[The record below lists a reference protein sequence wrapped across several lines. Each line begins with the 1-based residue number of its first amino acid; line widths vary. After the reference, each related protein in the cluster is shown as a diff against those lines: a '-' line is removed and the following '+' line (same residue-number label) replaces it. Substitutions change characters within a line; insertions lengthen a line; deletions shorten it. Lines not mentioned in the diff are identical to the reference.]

1 MDQEKR
7 MAGDYIIIA
16 SLRVG
21 DREVII
27 GEDPNAAKGEKFM
40 CGLGQRTDLFVL
52 YEDCMVSDDYLE
64 IAELF
69 GKRINGQ
76 VEKTRDEFAQHA
88 QPGFDDAPLAK
99 EDCDPISYADSILDK
114 IIVIKAEVLRPEY
127 QRASRQLKLCRGGFG
142 AYGNSRG
149 SACYCTDLMTGKESR
164 FERRDVLGT
173 ISPDKLPQWAKDGLA
188 KVLAA
193 EKEKK
198 SANKEAR

>member
-7 MAGDYIIIA
+7 MAGDYTIIA

-27 GEDPNAAKGEKFM
+27 GEDKNAAKGEKFM
-40 CGLGQRTDLFVL
+40 CGMGQRTDLFVL

-76 VEKTRDEFAQHA
+76 VEKTRDEFSQLA
-88 QPGFDDAPLAK
+88 QPGIDDTPLTKA
-99 EDCDPISYADSILDK
+99 DCEPVSYADSILDK
-114 IIVIKAEVLRPEY
+114 VIVIKAEVLRPEY
-127 QRASRQLKLCRGGFG
+127 QRATRQLKLCRGGFG

-188 KVLAA
+188 KALAA

-198 SANKEAR
+198 SASKEAR

>member
-7 MAGDYIIIA
+7 MAGDYTIIA

-27 GEDPNAAKGEKFM
+27 GEDKNAAKGEKFM
-40 CGLGQRTDLFVL
+40 CGMGQRTNLFVL

-76 VEKTRDEFAQHA
+76 VEKTRDEFSQLA
-88 QPGFDDAPLAK
+88 QPGIDDTPLTKA
-99 EDCDPISYADSILDK
+99 DCEPVSYADSILDK
-114 IIVIKAEVLRPEY
+114 VIVIKAEVLRPEY
-127 QRASRQLKLCRGGFG
+127 QRATRQLKLCRGGFG

-188 KVLAA
+188 KALAA

-198 SANKEAR
+198 SASKEAR

>member
-69 GKRINGQ
+69 GKRIKGQ

-88 QPGFDDAPLAK
+88 QPGFDDAPLTK
-99 EDCDPISYADSILDK
+99 EDCDPVSYADSILDK

-127 QRASRQLKLCRGGFG
+127 QRATRQLKLCRGGFG

-149 SACYCTDLMTGKESR
+149 SACYCTDLMTGKESC

>member
-7 MAGDYIIIA
+7 MAGDYTIIA

-27 GEDPNAAKGEKFM
+27 GEDKNAAKGEKFM
-40 CGLGQRTDLFVL
+40 CGMGQRTDLFVL

-76 VEKTRDEFAQHA
+76 VEKTRDEFSQ
-88 QPGFDDAPLAK
+88 LAK
-99 EDCDPISYADSILDK
+99 PGIDDTPLTKADCEPVSYADSILDK
-114 IIVIKAEVLRPEY
+114 VIVIKAEVLRPEY
-127 QRASRQLKLCRGGFG
+127 QRATRQLKLCRGGFG

-188 KVLAA
+188 KALAA

-198 SANKEAR
+198 SASKEAR

>member
-88 QPGFDDAPLAK
+88 QPGFNDTPLAK

-127 QRASRQLKLCRGGFG
+127 QRATRQLKLCRGGFG

-198 SANKEAR
+198 SASKEAR

>member
-7 MAGDYIIIA
+7 MAGDYTIIA

-27 GEDPNAAKGEKFM
+27 GEDKNAAKGEKFM
-40 CGLGQRTDLFVL
+40 CGMGQRTDLFVL

-76 VEKTRDEFAQHA
+76 VEKTRDEFSQLS
-88 QPGFDDAPLAK
+88 QPGIDDTPLTKA
-99 EDCDPISYADSILDK
+99 DCEPVSYADSILDK
-114 IIVIKAEVLRPEY
+114 VIVIKAEVLRPEY
-127 QRASRQLKLCRGGFG
+127 QRATRQLKLCRGGFG

-188 KVLAA
+188 KALAA

-198 SANKEAR
+198 SASKEAR

>member
-7 MAGDYIIIA
+7 MAGDYTIIA
-16 SLRVG
+16 GLRVG
-21 DREVII
+21 DREVVI
-27 GEDPNAAKGEKFM
+27 GENPNAQKGERFM

-52 YEDCMVSDDYLE
+52 YEDCMVSGDYLE

-76 VEKTRDEFAQHA
+76 VEKTREEFARIV
-88 QPGFDDAPLAK
+88 QPGFDDSPLAK
-99 EDCDPISYADSILDK
+99 DDCDPISYADSILDK
-114 IIVIKAEVLRPEY
+114 VIVIKAEVLRPEY

-149 SACYCTDLMTGKESR
+149 SACFCTDLMTGKESR

-188 KVLAA
+188 KVLAT

-198 SANKEAR
+198 SASKEAR